1 MTVNQTPPTKRIR
14 EEVNNVSDSEL
25 PVVLSPL
32 SGYQRWNGYRL
43 FSEQNGKRHCLL
55 CPGMSTSFSV
65 STSQTVL
72 KRHLEKEHPNW
83 TSSIRQQQPTLKLS
97 SFTPLPATVLS
108 SAEVETGRKLL
119 LKMFIQSGAPYS
131 LADNP
136 HFRNLM
142 NFYNENTVIMSS
154 WSISRSIR
162 NAFSEMRPSMLQRL
176 GQNRHSYSLTLDLW
190 TSRAKR
196 PYLGITAHFV
206 SDDFNLSSLTL
217 DVNSDNAEL
226 LAITSDNAANVR
238 KALKLFT
245 EKQPKL
251 FHKKCMAHIL
261 NLVVKKGLVV
271 VDGLL
276 SKIHNFVRQCHVS
289 SKLYQL
295 LWEELQEQGLQKKT
309 IPLDTAIRWNSTYL
323 MVNTYMKIKSAVT
336 KILVEEGMTALIVT
350 EEEELK
356 IEAIL
361 NLLAPFYECTVYLSA
376 ALHPT
381 CGLVLMLIDGLYA
394 HLYSYQNEAQII
406 QEAASLM
413 LGKLE
418 QYLEELYDFPAFV
431 SSILDPRW
439 QIDSLPSWNPF
450 LRRSHA
456 EGDELSTFLSEA
468 PVDLS
473 VNPLQWWNDNKRRF
487 PVLSQ
492 IAADFL
498 AIQPT
503 SVPCERLFSLAGDM
517 VSEKRC
523 CLADDSVRAVLCL
536 RSWLENGFDLI

>member
-1 MTVNQTPPTKRIR
+1 
-14 EEVNNVSDSEL
+14 
-25 PVVLSPL
+25 
-32 SGYQRWNGYRL
+32 
-43 FSEQNGKRHCLL
+43 
-55 CPGMSTSFSV
+55 
-65 STSQTVL
+65 
-72 KRHLEKEHPNW
+72 
-83 TSSIRQQQPTLKLS
+83 
-97 SFTPLPATVLS
+97 
-108 SAEVETGRKLL
+108 
-119 LKMFIQSGAPYS
+119 
-131 LADNP
+131 
-136 HFRNLM
+136 
-142 NFYNENTVIMSS
+142 
-154 WSISRSIR
+154 
-162 NAFSEMRPSMLQRL
+162 
-176 GQNRHSYSLTLDLW
+176 
-190 TSRAKR
+190 
-196 PYLGITAHFV
+196 
-206 SDDFNLSSLTL
+206 
-217 DVNSDNAEL
+217 
-226 LAITSDNAANVR
+226 
-238 KALKLFT
+238 
-245 EKQPKL
+245 
-251 FHKKCMAHIL
+251 
-261 NLVVKKGLVV
+261 
-271 VDGLL
+271 
-276 SKIHNFVRQCHVS
+276 
-289 SKLYQL
+289 
-295 LWEELQEQGLQKKT
+295 
-309 IPLDTAIRWNSTYL
+309 
-323 MVNTYMKIKSAVT
+323 MKIKSAVT
-336 KILVEEGMTALIVT
+336 KLLVEEGMTALIVT

-431 SSILDPRW
+431 SSILDPRVRRFEGLHLRFPDDFSRKL
-439 QIDSLPSWNPF
+439 QDLINVNYESIVPSVANRQLTFLESF

-536 RSWLENGFDLI
+536 RSWLDNGFDLI